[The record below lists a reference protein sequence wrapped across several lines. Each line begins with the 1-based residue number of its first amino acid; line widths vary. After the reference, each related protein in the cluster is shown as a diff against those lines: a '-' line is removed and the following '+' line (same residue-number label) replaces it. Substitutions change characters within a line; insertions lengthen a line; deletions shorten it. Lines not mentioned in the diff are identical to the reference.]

1 MAWPLVPWQSVLLKQ
16 PGGVPG
22 AAGVVGVS
30 DELSPPAW
38 HWAQTGALSVSVSVW
53 LFVPPRHG
61 FGEWGAATAAPWQP
75 AVFRQDRWAV
85 PPRKL
90 LPWQLWQ

>member
-1 MAWPLVPWQSVLLKQ
+1 MAPWQSVLLKH

-22 AAGVVGVS
+22 AAGVSGAS

-38 HWAQTGALSVSVSVW
+38 HGAQTGALPVSVPAW
-53 LFVPPRHG
+53 LLVALLHG

-75 AVFRQDRWAV
+75 ALFRQDRRAV
-85 PPRKL
+85 PPRKS
-90 LPWQLWQ
+90 LPWQVWQ